1 MGDWDSFIDSCPE
14 ATFFHRAGWKRIIEE
29 SFQQKAHYL
38 YVENDRAIRG
48 VLPLIHMKSP
58 LFGNR
63 LVANAYCVAGAP
75 AVTDTQAL
83 THLDRRAEALM
94 NELGADYLEYRNP
107 ARPHQDWEWKE
118 GLYATFER
126 PIDSGEDADLKQ
138 IPRKQRAVVR
148 KALKSELS
156 FGIDTDV
163 TDFFNLFALSV
174 RNLGTPVF
182 SRRYF
187 ENLVRVFGDDCNI
200 LTVRLNGRPIS
211 SVLNFY
217 FRDRVMPYYT
227 GSIAEARKLG
237 ANDFMYWKLMRHA
250 AERGYKIFDFGR
262 SKVRTGP
269 YAFKKNWG
277 FEPRPIIHEFKM
289 RAGVPMPDV
298 NPNNPKYRLMIA
310 AWKRLPLPV
319 ANIIGPFIGRQVG

>member
-1 MGDWDSFIDSCPE
+1 M
-14 ATFFHRAGWKRIIEE
+14 RVIED

-38 YVENDRAIRG
+38 YAESGGVIRG
-48 VLPLIHMKSP
+48 VLPLVHMKSP

-63 LVANAYCVAGAP
+63 MVANAYCVAGAP
-75 AVTDTQAL
+75 AVTDAEAL
-83 THLDRRAEALM
+83 PHLDSRAEALM
-94 NELGADYLEYRNP
+94 NELRADYIEYRDP
-107 ARPHQDWEWKE
+107 ARPHRDWKWKE

-126 PIDSGEDADLKQ
+126 PIESGEDANLKQ

-163 TDFFNLFALSV
+163 ADFFGLFALSV

-182 SRRYF
+182 SRGYF
-187 ENLVRVFGDDCNI
+187 ENLVRVFGGDCDI
-200 LTVRLNGRPIS
+200 LTVRLHGRPIS
-211 SVLNFY
+211 SVLSFY
-217 FRDRVMPYYT
+217 FGNRVIPYYT
-227 GSIAEARKLG
+227 GSVPEARKLG

-250 AERGYKIFDFGR
+250 VERGYEIFDFGR
-262 SKVRTGP
+262 SKVGTGP

-277 FEPRPIIHEFKM
+277 FEPHPVIHEFKM
-289 RAGVPMPDV
+289 RAGVPMPNV

-310 AWKRLPLPV
+310 AWKKLPLPL
-319 ANIIGPFIGRQVG
+319 ANAIGPFIGRQVG